1 MKKVLWENDVQSII
15 IPPEEIEEKVCML
28 NEDYIIAEGLTSED
42 VDEKELTKNFLEW
55 KEKKEKEEKEE
66 LDIDEYLIEEFL
78 KSQGFDVD
86 VRYCED
92 FEEYKDNV
100 LWDKYNNEFGNI
112 SDFETVKTY
121 EHLNSQTNWETIA
134 LDENWD
140 TEIELE
146 VDEDS
151 KQSLDIWDGH
161 NFQTGGFPNHEY
173 FYKILEKDGEK
184 VEDEFLLVCYDQYQG
199 SLVAGIIL
207 DKEDLIEHIKELE
220 DRDLEDYNL

>member
-1 MKKVLWENDVQSII
+1 MKKVIWENDVKSILI
-15 IPPEEIEEKVCML
+15 EPEEIEEKICML

-55 KEKKEKEEKEE
+55 KEKKEE
-66 LDIDEYLIEEFL
+66 LDIDEYSIEEFM
-78 KSQGFDVD
+78 KTQGFNVD
-86 VRYCED
+86 VRYCYD
-92 FEEYKDNV
+92 FEEYKDCI

-112 SDFETVKTY
+112 LDFETVKTC
-121 EHLNSQTNWETIA
+121 EHLNSQTNWETIM

-151 KQSLDIWDGH
+151 KQSLDLWDGH
-161 NFQTGGFPNHEY
+161 NFQTGGFPNHQY

-207 DKEDLIEHIKELE
+207 DKEELIEHIEELE